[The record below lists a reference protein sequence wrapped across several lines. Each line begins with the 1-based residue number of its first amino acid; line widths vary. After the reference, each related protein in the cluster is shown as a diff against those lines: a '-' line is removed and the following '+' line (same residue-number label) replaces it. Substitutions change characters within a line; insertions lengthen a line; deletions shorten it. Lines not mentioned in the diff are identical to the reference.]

1 LQEAPAAEPPR
12 RSQRVRKLAIPNDYE
27 VYNCEEIH
35 IEGDPSSY
43 EEAMSCSDASKW
55 QEAMDDAMKSM
66 STNRVWDIEEIPKEP
81 E

>member
-1 LQEAPAAEPPR
+1 
-12 RSQRVRKLAIPNDYE
+12 
-27 VYNCEEIH
+27 
-35 IEGDPSSY
+35 
-43 EEAMSCSDASKW
+43 MSCSDASKW